1 MRYFLI
7 SSHYRSPVNY
17 SQESL
22 KEAAVRLERLY
33 TALKGLDL
41 SGVEAVADSM
51 FEQRFFKAMDDD
63 FNTPEG
69 LAVLFDLVRELNR
82 VRAEDEQKALPLA
95 ALLVKLGGILGIL
108 TGDAESF
115 LKSGSDLDEAWIEEM
130 IQKRADAKKA
140 RDFAECDRIRDE
152 LAAQGI
158 SLQDGPQGT
167 TWRVER

>member
-1 MRYFLI
+1 MDALA
-7 SSHYRSPVNY
+7 
-17 SQESL
+17 ES
-22 KEAAVRLERLY
+22 E
-33 TALKGLDL
+33 
-41 SGVEAVADSM
+41 
-51 FEQRFFKAMDDD
+51 FEQRFFAAMDDD
-63 FNTPEG
+63 FNTPVA

-82 VRAEDEQKALPLA
+82 VRAEDEQQALPLA
-95 ALLVKLGGILGIL
+95 ALLVRLGGILGIVQ
-108 TGDAESF
+108 GDAEVF
-115 LKSGSDLDEAWIEEM
+115 LKSGSDIDEAWIETM